1 MSEGKSMS
9 FGTNLR
15 NLRLSRRLS
24 QQDLGKA
31 LGVAQITVSSWERDI
46 REPNFETCERIAA
59 FFGVPRSRIILPD
72 EEQADGN
79 YATFIAHLLQNS
91 PQHRILFDRSLRMTP
106 QELDAVIGIVNQIT
120 RGRDGT

>member
-1 MSEGKSMS
+1 MS
-9 FGTNLR
+9 FGQHLR
-15 NLRLSRRLS
+15 DLRISRNLS

-46 REPNFETCERIAA
+46 REPSFQTCERIAA
-59 FFGVPRSRIILPD
+59 FFGVPTSSIVTPD
-72 EEQADGN
+72 EEQANDN

-120 RGRDGT
+120 KGRDGT